1 VDKMTDK
8 VNKRVAGVFNQVAA
22 AIESGEFGDKKK
34 IGLTLL
40 DSEHGIDELKKAA
53 RLAEN
58 NYNDLE
64 VELIGCEGDKC
75 SCLADAHSIMDQK
88 LEENE
93 IDAAVTLHYN
103 FPLGVSTVGRVVTP
117 GQGKEMLIATTTG
130 TTDTNRVPS
139 MLKNTI
145 YGIAAAKSLGIEKPT
160 VGILNVEG
168 ARLVEK
174 NLRKLKENGYEFEFA
189 ASVRADGGS
198 VMRGNDL
205 LLGVPDIMVTDT
217 LTGNMLMKVFSAF
230 NTGGQYEAV
239 GYGYGPGVGEDYDKL
254 IGIISRASGAP
265 VIANAIKF
273 MAEVS
278 KGNLLEITEIEMK
291 AANNAGLKNII
302 SEIKNSSSTAEAEA
316 VKEPTKKIT
325 DEEIAGIDILE
336 IDAAKETLWKKD
348 IYAETGMGCTG
359 PVILIAEEDEAEA
372 RAELKKAGFV
382 E

>member
-1 VDKMTDK
+1 MTDK
-8 VNKRVAGVFNQVAA
+8 VKERVAGVFNEVAA
-22 AIESGEFGDKKK
+22 AIESGQFGQKKK

-174 NLRKLKENGYEFEFA
+174 NLQKLKENGYEFEFA
-189 ASVRADGGS
+189 TSVRADGGS

>member
-1 VDKMTDK
+1 MTK
-8 VNKRVAGVFNQVAA
+8 NVKERVAGVFNEVAA
-22 AIESGEFGDKKK
+22 AMETGQFGQKKK

-40 DSEHGIDELKKAA
+40 DSEHGVDELKKAA
-53 RLAEN
+53 QLAEN
-58 NYNDLE
+58 KYNDLE
-64 VELIGCEGDKC
+64 VDLIGCEEDKC

-88 LEENE
+88 LENE
-93 IDAAVTLHYN
+93 ELDAAVTLHYN
-103 FPLGVSTVGRVVTP
+103 FPLGVSTVGRVITP

-130 TTDTNRVPS
+130 TTATDRVPA

-145 YGIAAAKSLGIEKPT
+145 YGIAAAKALGIEKPT

-174 NLRKLKENGYEFEFA
+174 NLQKLKANGYQFEFA
-189 ASVRADGGS
+189 TSVRADGGS

-205 LLGVPDIMVTDT
+205 LLGTPDIMVTDT

-265 VIANAIKF
+265 VIAKALKF
-273 MAEVS
+273 MAEVAQ
-278 KGNLLEITEIEMK
+278 GNLLELTKTELK
-291 AANNAGLKNII
+291 AAKKAGLNDLIAELKA
-302 SEIKNSSSTAEAEA
+302 KNSA
-316 VKEPTKKIT
+316 VKEEKVKKPEKKVT
-325 DEEIAGIDILE
+325 DEEISGIDILE
-336 IDAAKETLWKKD
+336 IEAAKESLWQQD

-359 PVILIAEEDEAEA
+359 PVILIAEADEAKA
-372 RAELKKAGFV
+372 RKKLQKAGFI

>member
-1 VDKMTDK
+1 MTDK
-8 VNKRVAGVFNQVAA
+8 VNKRVAGVFNEVAA

-40 DSEHGIDELKKAA
+40 DSEHGIEELKKAA
-53 RLAEN
+53 QLAEN
-58 NYNDLE
+58 KYNDLE
-64 VELIGCEGDKC
+64 VDLIGCEGDKC

-88 LEENE
+88 LDNNE
-93 IDAAVTLHYN
+93 LDAAVTLHYS

-145 YGIAAAKSLGIEKPT
+145 YGIAAAKSLEIEKPT

-174 NLRKLKENGYEFEFA
+174 NLQKLKENGYEFEFA
-189 ASVRADGGS
+189 TSVRADGGS

-217 LTGNMLMKVFSAF
+217 LTGNMLMKIFSAF

-239 GYGYGPGVGEDYDKL
+239 GYGYGPGIGPNFDRL
-254 IGIISRASGAP
+254 IGIVSRASGAP
-265 VIANAIKF
+265 VIANALKF

-278 KGNLLEITEIEMK
+278 KGNLLEITKAEIK
-291 AANNAGLKNII
+291 AANNAGLKDII
-302 SEIKNSSSTAEAEA
+302 SEIKSSSSKAEAET
-316 VKEPTKKIT
+316 VKEPTKKVT

-336 IDAAKETLWKKD
+336 IDAAKNSLWKKD
-348 IYAETGMGCTG
+348 IYAETGMGCSG
-359 PVILIAEEDEAEA
+359 PVILIAEDDEAKA
-372 RAELKKAGFV
+372 REELKNAGFI

>member
-1 VDKMTDK
+1 MTEEIK
-8 VNKRVAGVFNQVAA
+8 KRVAGVFNQLADAV
-22 AIESGEFGDKKK
+22 ESGEFGEKQR

-40 DSEHGIDELKKAA
+40 DSEHGVDELKKAA
-53 RLAEN
+53 EIAEN

-64 VELIGCEGDKC
+64 VDLIGCEEEKC

-88 LEENE
+88 LDNNE
-93 IDAAVTLHYN
+93 LDAAVTLHYS

-174 NLRKLKENGYEFEFA
+174 NLQKLKENGYEFEFA
-189 ASVRADGGS
+189 TSVRADGGS

-205 LLGVPDIMVTDT
+205 LLGVPDVMVTDT

-239 GYGYGPGVGEDYDKL
+239 GYGYGPGVGENFDKL

-265 VIANAIKF
+265 VIANALKF

-278 KGNLLEITEIEMK
+278 KGNLLKITKAEIK
-291 AANNAGLKNII
+291 AANNAGLKDII
-302 SEIKNSSSTAEAEA
+302 SELKSKSSAAEAEA
-316 VKEPTKKIT
+316 VKEPAKKVT
-325 DEEIAGIDILE
+325 DEEISGIDILE
-336 IDAAKETLWKKD
+336 IEAAKESLWKKD

-359 PVILIAEEDEAEA
+359 PVILIAETDEEEA
-372 RAELKKAGFV
+372 REELKKAGFI

>member
-1 VDKMTDK
+1 MTK
-8 VNKRVAGVFNQVAA
+8 NVKERVAGVFNEVAA

-40 DSEHGIDELKKAA
+40 DSEHGVDELKKAA
-53 RLAEN
+53 EIAEN

-64 VELIGCEGDKC
+64 VDLIGCEEEKC

-88 LEENE
+88 LDNKEL
-93 IDAAVTLHYN
+93 DAAVTLHYS
-103 FPLGVSTVGRVVTP
+103 FPLGVSTVGRVITP

-174 NLRKLKENGYEFEFA
+174 NLQKLKENGYDFEFA
-189 ASVRADGGS
+189 TSVRADGGS

-205 LLGVPDIMVTDT
+205 LLGVPDVMVTDT

-239 GYGYGPGVGEDYDKL
+239 GYGYGPGVGENFDKL

-278 KGNLLEITEIEMK
+278 KGNLLEITKAEIK
-291 AANNAGLKNII
+291 AANNAGLKDII
-302 SEIKNSSSTAEAEA
+302 SELKSKSSAAEAEA
-316 VKEPTKKIT
+316 VKKPSKKVT
-325 DEEIAGIDILE
+325 DEEISGIDILE
-336 IDAAKETLWKKD
+336 IEAAKESLWKKD

-359 PVILIAEEDEAEA
+359 PVILIAEADEEEA
-372 RAELKKAGFV
+372 RAELKKEGFI

>member
-1 VDKMTDK
+1 MADNLKKK
-8 VNKRVAGVFNQVAA
+8 VADVFNDLAS
-22 AIESGEFGDKKK
+22 AIESGKFGDKKK
-34 IGLTLL
+34 IGLTVL
-40 DSEHGIDELKKAA
+40 DSEHGVDEIKKAA
-53 RLAEN
+53 EIAEK
-58 NYNDLE
+58 NYSDLE
-64 VELIGCEGDKC
+64 VELIGCGSSKC
-75 SCLADAHSIMDQK
+75 SCLADAHDIMDEMLK
-88 LEENE
+88 NNE
-93 IDAAVTLHYN
+93 LDAAVTLHYN
-103 FPLGVSTVGRVVTP
+103 FPMGVSTVGRVVTP
-117 GQGKEMLIATTTG
+117 GKGEEMLIATTTG
-130 TTDTNRVPS
+130 TTDTDRVPS

-174 NLRKLKENGYEFEFA
+174 NLQKLKKSGYEFEFA
-189 ASVRADGGS
+189 TSVRADGGS

-205 LLGVPDIMVTDT
+205 LLGTPDVMVTDT

-278 KGNLLEITEIEMK
+278 KGDLLEITKAEVK
-291 AANNAGLKNII
+291 AANNAGLKDII
-302 SEIKNSSSTAEAEA
+302 SELKNSSSA
-316 VKEPTKKIT
+316 VKSEEVKAPDKKVT
-325 DEEIAGIDILE
+325 GEEIAGIDILE
-336 IDAAKETLWKKD
+336 IDAAKESLWKKD

-359 PVILIAEEDEAEA
+359 PVILVAEEDEKEA
-372 RAELKKAGFV
+372 RKELINAGFI

>member
-1 VDKMTDK
+1 MTDK
-8 VNKRVAGVFNQVAA
+8 INKRVAGVFNEVAA

-40 DSEHGIDELKKAA
+40 DSEHGIEELKKAA
-53 RLAEN
+53 QLAEN
-58 NYNDLE
+58 KYNDLE
-64 VELIGCEGDKC
+64 VDLIGCEGDKC

-88 LEENE
+88 LDNNE
-93 IDAAVTLHYN
+93 LDAAVTLHYS

-145 YGIAAAKSLGIEKPT
+145 YGIAAAKSLEIEKPT

-174 NLRKLKENGYEFEFA
+174 NLQKLKENGYEFEFA
-189 ASVRADGGS
+189 TSVRADGGS

-217 LTGNMLMKVFSAF
+217 LTGNMLMKIFSAF

-239 GYGYGPGVGEDYDKL
+239 GYGYGPGIGTNFDRL
-254 IGIISRASGAP
+254 IGIVSRASGAP
-265 VIANAIKF
+265 VIANALKF

-278 KGNLLEITEIEMK
+278 KGNLLEITKAEIK
-291 AANNAGLKNII
+291 AANNAGLKDII
-302 SEIKNSSSTAEAEA
+302 SEIKSSSSKAEAET
-316 VKEPTKKIT
+316 VKEPTKKVT

-336 IDAAKETLWKKD
+336 IDAAKNSLWKKD
-348 IYAETGMGCTG
+348 IYAETGMGCSG
-359 PVILIAEEDEAEA
+359 PVILIAEDDEAEA
-372 RAELKKAGFV
+372 REELKKAGFI

>member
-1 VDKMTDK
+1 MTDK
-8 VNKRVAGVFNQVAA
+8 VKERVAGVFNEVAA
-22 AIESGEFGDKKK
+22 AIESGQFGQKKK

>member
-1 VDKMTDK
+1 MTDSVK
-8 VNKRVAGVFNQVAA
+8 ERVAGVFNEVAA

-53 RLAEN
+53 EIAEN

-64 VELIGCEGDKC
+64 VDLIGCEEEKC

-88 LEENE
+88 LDNNE
-93 IDAAVTLHYN
+93 LDAAVTLHYN

-117 GQGKEMLIATTTG
+117 GRGKEMLIATTTG

-174 NLRKLKENGYEFEFA
+174 NLQKLKENGYDFEFA
-189 ASVRADGGS
+189 TSVRADGGS

-205 LLGVPDIMVTDT
+205 LLGVPDVMVTDT

-239 GYGYGPGVGEDYDKL
+239 GYGYGPGVGENFDKL

-278 KGNLLEITEIEMK
+278 KGNLLEITKAEMK
-291 AANNAGLKNII
+291 AANNAGLKDII
-302 SEIKNSSSTAEAEA
+302 SELKSSSSAAEAEDI
-316 VKEPTKKIT
+316 KEPAKKVT
-325 DEEIAGIDILE
+325 NEEISGIDILE
-336 IDAAKETLWKKD
+336 IDAAKESLWKKD

-372 RAELKKAGFV
+372 REELKKAGFI

>member
-1 VDKMTDK
+1 MTDSVK
-8 VNKRVAGVFNQVAA
+8 ERVAGVFNEVAA

-58 NYNDLE
+58 KYNDLE
-64 VELIGCEGDKC
+64 VDLIGCEEEKC

-88 LEENE
+88 LDNNQL
-93 IDAAVTLHYN
+93 DAAVTLHYN

-130 TTDTNRVPS
+130 TTDTDRVPS

-174 NLRKLKENGYEFEFA
+174 NLQKLKKNGYDFEFA
-189 ASVRADGGS
+189 TSVRADGGS

-205 LLGVPDIMVTDT
+205 LLGVPDVMVTDT

-239 GYGYGPGVGEDYDKL
+239 GYGYGPGIGENFDKL

-273 MAEVS
+273 MAEVT
-278 KGNLLEITEIEMK
+278 KGNLLEIMKDEMK

-302 SEIKNSSSTAEAEA
+302 SELKESSSAAKDEEIEAPA
-316 VKEPTKKIT
+316 KKVT
-325 DEEIAGIDILE
+325 GEEIAGIDILE
-336 IDAAKETLWKKD
+336 IEAAKEALWKKD

-359 PVILIAEEDEAEA
+359 PVILVAEADEAEA
-372 RAELKKAGFV
+372 REELQKAGFI

>member
-1 VDKMTDK
+1 MTDK
-8 VNKRVAGVFNQVAA
+8 VKERVAGVFEEVAA
-22 AIESGEFGDKKK
+22 AIETGEFGKKKK

-40 DSEHGIDELKKAA
+40 DSEHGVGELKKAA
-53 RLAEN
+53 QLAEN
-58 NYNDLE
+58 KYNDLK

-75 SCLADAHSIMDQK
+75 SCLADAHQMMDQK
-88 LEENE
+88 LEAKEL
-93 IDAAVTLHYN
+93 DAAVTLHYS

-130 TTDTNRVPS
+130 TTATDRVPA
-139 MLKNTI
+139 MLKNAV

-174 NLRKLKENGYEFEFA
+174 NLVKLKENGYDFEFA

-205 LLGVPDIMVTDT
+205 LLGVPDVMVTDT

-239 GYGYGPGVGEDYDKL
+239 GYGYGPGIGENFDKL

-273 MAEVS
+273 MAEVA
-278 KGNLLEITEIEMK
+278 KGNLLELTKKELK
-291 AANNAGLKNII
+291 AAKKAGLNDLI
-302 SEIKNSSSTAEAEA
+302 SELKAKNSAPAEA
-316 VKEPTKKIT
+316 VKEPEKKVT
-325 DEEIAGIDILE
+325 DEEISGIDILE
-336 IDAAKETLWKKD
+336 IEAAKESLWQQD

-359 PVILIAEEDEAEA
+359 PVILVAKADEAEA
-372 RAELKKAGFV
+372 RKELQKAGFI

>member
-1 VDKMTDK
+1 MTDK
-8 VNKRVAGVFNQVAA
+8 INKRVARVFNEVAA

-40 DSEHGIDELKKAA
+40 DSEHGIEELKKAA
-53 RLAEN
+53 QLAEN
-58 NYNDLE
+58 KYNDLE
-64 VELIGCEGDKC
+64 VDLIGCEGDKC

-88 LEENE
+88 LDNNE
-93 IDAAVTLHYN
+93 LDAAVTLHYS

-174 NLRKLKENGYEFEFA
+174 NLQKLKENGYEFEFA
-189 ASVRADGGS
+189 TSVRADGGS

-217 LTGNMLMKVFSAF
+217 LTGNMLMKIFSAF

-239 GYGYGPGVGEDYDKL
+239 GYGYGPGIGTNFDKL
-254 IGIISRASGAP
+254 IGIVSRASGAP

-278 KGNLLEITEIEMK
+278 KGNLLEITKAEMK
-291 AANNAGLKNII
+291 AANNAGLKDII
-302 SEIKNSSSTAEAEA
+302 SEIKSSSSKAEAET
-316 VKEPTKKIT
+316 VKEPTKKVT

-336 IDAAKETLWKKD
+336 IDAAKNSLWKKD
-348 IYAETGMGCTG
+348 IYAETGMGCSG
-359 PVILIAEEDEAEA
+359 PVILIAEDDEAKA
-372 RAELKKAGFV
+372 REELKNAGFI

>member
-1 VDKMTDK
+1 MTDNIKNK
-8 VNKRVAGVFNQVAA
+8 VADVFNDLAS
-22 AIESGEFGDKKK
+22 AIESGEFGEKKK

-40 DSEHGIDELKKAA
+40 DSEHGVDELKKAA
-53 RLAEN
+53 DIAEKN
-58 NYNDLE
+58 NSDLD
-64 VELIGCEGDKC
+64 VTLIGCENSKC
-75 SCLADAHSIMDQK
+75 DCLADAHDIMDEMLK
-88 LEENE
+88 NNE
-93 IDAAVTLHYN
+93 LDAAVTLHYN

-117 GQGKEMLIATTTG
+117 GKGEEMLIATTTG
-130 TTDTNRVPS
+130 TTDTDRVPS

-145 YGIAAAKSLGIEKPT
+145 YGIAAAKSLGIKEPT

-174 NLRKLKENGYEFEFA
+174 NLRKLQDNGYKFKFA
-189 ASVRADGGS
+189 TSVRADGGV

-239 GYGYGPGVGEDYDKL
+239 GYGYGPGVGSNFDRL
-254 IGIISRASGAP
+254 VGIISRASGAP

-278 KGNLLEITEIEMK
+278 RGNLLDIVKEEMK
-291 AANNAGLKNII
+291 CADKAGLKDII
-302 SEIKNSSSTAEAEA
+302 SELKESKNKADNSKA
-316 VKEPTKKIT
+316 VSAPDKKVT
-325 DEEIAGIDILE
+325 GEEIAGIDILE
-336 IDAAKETLWKKD
+336 IESAKESLWEED

-359 PVILIAEEDEAEA
+359 PVVLVAEEDLDTAKSI
-372 RAELKKAGFV
+372 LGKAGFI

>member
-1 VDKMTDK
+1 MTENVK
-8 VNKRVAGVFNQVAA
+8 ERVAGVFNEVAA

-58 NYNDLE
+58 KYNDLE
-64 VELIGCEGDKC
+64 VDLIGCEEEKC

-88 LEENE
+88 LDNNQL
-93 IDAAVTLHYN
+93 DAAVTLHYN

-130 TTDTNRVPS
+130 TTDTDRVPS

-174 NLRKLKENGYEFEFA
+174 NLQKLKKNGYDFEFA
-189 ASVRADGGS
+189 TSVRADGGS

-205 LLGVPDIMVTDT
+205 LLGVPDVMVTDT

-239 GYGYGPGVGEDYDKL
+239 GYGYGPGIGENFDKL

-273 MAEVS
+273 MAEVT
-278 KGNLLEITEIEMK
+278 KGNLLEIMKDEMK

-302 SEIKNSSSTAEAEA
+302 SELKESSSAAKDEEIEAPA
-316 VKEPTKKIT
+316 KKVT
-325 DEEIAGIDILE
+325 GEEIAGIDILE
-336 IDAAKETLWKKD
+336 IEAAKEALWKKD

-359 PVILIAEEDEAEA
+359 PVILVAEADEAEA
-372 RAELKKAGFV
+372 REELQKAGFI

>member
-1 VDKMTDK
+1 MTDK

-174 NLRKLKENGYEFEFA
+174 NLQKLKENGYEFEFA
-189 ASVRADGGS
+189 TSVRADGGS

>member
-1 VDKMTDK
+1 MTDSVK
-8 VNKRVAGVFNQVAA
+8 ERVAGVFNEVAA
-22 AIESGEFGDKKK
+22 AIETGEFGDKKK

-53 RLAEN
+53 QLAEN
-58 NYNDLE
+58 KYNDLE
-64 VELIGCEGDKC
+64 VDLIGCEEDKC
-75 SCLADAHSIMDQK
+75 SCLADAHSMMDDR
-88 LEENE
+88 LDNNE
-93 IDAAVTLHYN
+93 LDAAVTLHYN

-117 GQGKEMLIATTTG
+117 GRGKEMLIATTTG
-130 TTDTNRVPS
+130 TTDTDRVPS

-174 NLRKLKENGYEFEFA
+174 NLQKLKKNGYDFEFA
-189 ASVRADGGS
+189 TSVRADGGS

-205 LLGVPDIMVTDT
+205 LLGTPDVMVTDT
-217 LTGNMLMKVFSAF
+217 LTGNMLMKVFSAY
-230 NTGGQYEAV
+230 NTGGQYESV
-239 GYGYGPGVGEDYDKL
+239 GYGYGPGIGENFDKL

-278 KGNLLEITEIEMK
+278 KGNLLEIMKAEMK
-291 AANNAGLKNII
+291 AANNAGLKDII
-302 SEIKNSSSTAEAEA
+302 SELKSSSSAAEAEEIEA
-316 VKEPTKKIT
+316 PAKKVT
-325 DEEIAGIDILE
+325 GGEIAGIDILE
-336 IDAAKETLWKKD
+336 IEAAKESLWKKD

-359 PVILIAEEDEAEA
+359 PVILVAEEDEEKAKE
-372 RAELKKAGFV
+372 ELINAGFI

>member
-1 VDKMTDK
+1 MTENVK
-8 VNKRVAGVFNQVAA
+8 ERVAGVFNEVAA
-22 AIESGEFGDKKK
+22 AIETGEFGDKKK

-40 DSEHGIDELKKAA
+40 DSEHGIEELKKAA

-58 NYNDLE
+58 KYNDLE
-64 VELIGCEGDKC
+64 VDLIGCEEEKC

-88 LEENE
+88 LDNNE
-93 IDAAVTLHYN
+93 LDAAVTLHYS

-130 TTDTNRVPS
+130 TTATDRVPA

-174 NLRKLKENGYEFEFA
+174 NLQKLKENGYDFEFA
-189 ASVRADGGS
+189 TSVRADGGS

-205 LLGVPDIMVTDT
+205 LLGTPDVMVTDT
-217 LTGNMLMKVFSAF
+217 LTGNMLMKIFSAF

-239 GYGYGPGVGEDYDKL
+239 GYGYGPGIGENFDKL
-254 IGIISRASGAP
+254 IGIVSRASGAP

-273 MAEVS
+273 MAEVT
-278 KGNLLEITEIEMK
+278 KGNLLELTKAELK
-291 AANNAGLKNII
+291 AANNAGLKDII
-302 SEIKNSSSTAEAEA
+302 SKLKAKDSAAEADA
-316 VKEPTKKIT
+316 VKEPAKKVT

-336 IDAAKETLWKKD
+336 IEAAKNSLWKKD
-348 IYAETGMGCTG
+348 IYAETGMGCSG
-359 PVILIAEEDEAEA
+359 PVILVAEA
-372 RAELKKAGFV
+372 DEPEAREELKNAGFI

>member
-1 VDKMTDK
+1 MTK
-8 VNKRVAGVFNQVAA
+8 NVKERVAGVFNEVAA
-22 AIESGEFGDKKK
+22 AMETGQFGQKKK

-40 DSEHGIDELKKAA
+40 DSEHGVDELKKAA
-53 RLAEN
+53 QLAEN
-58 NYNDLE
+58 KYNDLE
-64 VELIGCEGDKC
+64 VDLIGCEGDKC

-88 LEENE
+88 LENE
-93 IDAAVTLHYN
+93 ELDAAVTLHYN
-103 FPLGVSTVGRVVTP
+103 FPLGVSTVGRVITP

-130 TTDTNRVPS
+130 TTATDRVPA

-145 YGIAAAKSLGIEKPT
+145 YGIAAAKALGIEKPR

-174 NLRKLKENGYEFEFA
+174 NLQKLKANGYQFEFA
-189 ASVRADGGS
+189 TSVRADGGS

-205 LLGVPDIMVTDT
+205 LLGTPDIMVTDT

-265 VIANAIKF
+265 VIAKALKF
-273 MAEVS
+273 MAEVAQ
-278 KGNLLEITEIEMK
+278 GNLLELTKTELK
-291 AANNAGLKNII
+291 AAKKAGLNDLIAELKA
-302 SEIKNSSSTAEAEA
+302 KNSA
-316 VKEPTKKIT
+316 VKEEKVKKPEKKVT
-325 DEEIAGIDILE
+325 DEEISGIDILE
-336 IDAAKETLWKKD
+336 IEAAKESLWQQD

-359 PVILIAEEDEAEA
+359 PVILIAEADEAEA
-372 RAELKKAGFV
+372 RKKLQKAGFI

>member
-1 VDKMTDK
+1 MTDK
-8 VNKRVAGVFNQVAA
+8 INKRVARVFNEVAA

-40 DSEHGIDELKKAA
+40 DSEHGIEELKKAA
-53 RLAEN
+53 QLAEN
-58 NYNDLE
+58 KYNDLE
-64 VELIGCEGDKC
+64 VDLIGCEGDKC

-88 LEENE
+88 LDNNE
-93 IDAAVTLHYN
+93 LDAAVTLHYS

-174 NLRKLKENGYEFEFA
+174 NLQKLKENGYEFEFA
-189 ASVRADGGS
+189 TSVRADGGS

-217 LTGNMLMKVFSAF
+217 LTGNMLMKIFSAF

-239 GYGYGPGVGEDYDKL
+239 GYGYGPGIGTNFDKL
-254 IGIISRASGAP
+254 IGIVSRASGAP

-278 KGNLLEITEIEMK
+278 KGNLLEITKAEMK
-291 AANNAGLKNII
+291 AANNAGLKDII
-302 SEIKNSSSTAEAEA
+302 SEIKSSSSKAEAET
-316 VKEPTKKIT
+316 VKEPTKKVT

-336 IDAAKETLWKKD
+336 IDAAKNSLWKKD
-348 IYAETGMGCTG
+348 IYAETGMGCSG
-359 PVILIAEEDEAEA
+359 PVILIAEDDEAEA
-372 RAELKKAGFV
+372 REELKNAGFI

>member
-1 VDKMTDK
+1 MTDSVK
-8 VNKRVAGVFNQVAA
+8 ERVAGVFNEVAA
-22 AIESGEFGDKKK
+22 AIESGQFGDKKK

-53 RLAEN
+53 EIARN
-58 NYNDLE
+58 KYNDLE
-64 VELIGCEGDKC
+64 VELIGCEDDKC
-75 SCLADAHSIMDQK
+75 DCLADAHSIMDQK
-88 LEENE
+88 LEKNE

-117 GQGKEMLIATTTG
+117 GRGKEMLIATTTG
-130 TTDTNRVPS
+130 TTDTDRVPS

-174 NLRKLKENGYEFEFA
+174 NLQKLKKSGYDFDFA
-189 ASVRADGGS
+189 TSVRADGGS

-205 LLGVPDIMVTDT
+205 LLGTPDVMVTDT

-239 GYGYGPGVGEDYDKL
+239 GYGYGPGVGEGYDKL

-278 KGNLLEITEIEMK
+278 KGDLLEITKAEVK
-291 AANNAGLKNII
+291 AANSAGLKDII
-302 SEIKNSSSTAEAEA
+302 TELKSSSSAVQAEKVEA
-316 VKEPTKKIT
+316 PAKKVT
-325 DEEIAGIDILE
+325 GEEIAGIDILE
-336 IDAAKETLWKKD
+336 IDAAKESLWKKD

-359 PVILIAEEDEAEA
+359 PVILIAEEDEEA
-372 RAELKKAGFV
+372 ARKELKEAGFI

>member
-1 VDKMTDK
+1 MTDSVK
-8 VNKRVAGVFNQVAA
+8 ERVAGVFNEVAA
-22 AIESGEFGDKKK
+22 AIESGQFGDKKK

-53 RLAEN
+53 EIAQN
-58 NYNDLE
+58 KYNDLE

-75 SCLADAHSIMDQK
+75 GCLADAHSIMDQK
-88 LEENE
+88 LEEKE

-117 GQGKEMLIATTTG
+117 GRGKEMLIATTTG
-130 TTDTNRVPS
+130 TTDTDRVPS

-174 NLRKLKENGYEFEFA
+174 NLQKLKKSGYEFEFA
-189 ASVRADGGS
+189 TSVRADGGS

-205 LLGVPDIMVTDT
+205 LLGTPDVMVTDT

-278 KGNLLEITEIEMK
+278 KGDLLEITKAEMK
-291 AANNAGLKNII
+291 AAHNAGLKDII
-302 SEIKNSSSTAEAEA
+302 SELKSSSSAGTAEKVEA
-316 VKEPTKKIT
+316 PAKKVT
-325 DEEIAGIDILE
+325 GEEIAGIDILE
-336 IDAAKETLWKKD
+336 IDAAKESLWKKD

-359 PVILIAEEDEAEA
+359 PVILVAEDDEEEA
-372 RAELKKAGFV
+372 RKELINSGFI

>member
-1 VDKMTDK
+1 MTK
-8 VNKRVAGVFNQVAA
+8 NVKERVAGVFNEVAA
-22 AIESGEFGDKKK
+22 AMETGQFGQKKK

-40 DSEHGIDELKKAA
+40 DSEHGVDELKKAA
-53 RLAEN
+53 QLAEN
-58 NYNDLE
+58 KYNDLE
-64 VELIGCEGDKC
+64 VDLIGCEGDKC

-88 LEENE
+88 LENE
-93 IDAAVTLHYN
+93 ELDAAVTLHYN
-103 FPLGVSTVGRVVTP
+103 FPLGVSTVGRVITP

-130 TTDTNRVPS
+130 TTATDRVPA

-145 YGIAAAKSLGIEKPT
+145 YGIAAAKALGIEKPR

-174 NLRKLKENGYEFEFA
+174 NLQKLKANGYQFEFA
-189 ASVRADGGS
+189 TSVRADGGS

-205 LLGVPDIMVTDT
+205 LLGTPDIMVTDT

-265 VIANAIKF
+265 VIANALKF
-273 MAEVS
+273 MAEVAQ
-278 KGNLLEITEIEMK
+278 GNLLELTKTELK
-291 AANNAGLKNII
+291 AAKKAGLNDLIAELKA
-302 SEIKNSSSTAEAEA
+302 KNSA
-316 VKEPTKKIT
+316 VKEEKVKKPEKKVT
-325 DEEIAGIDILE
+325 DEEISGIDILE
-336 IDAAKETLWKKD
+336 IEAAKESLWQQD

-359 PVILIAEEDEAEA
+359 PVILIAEADEA
-372 RAELKKAGFV
+372 
-382 E
+382 

>member
-1 VDKMTDK
+1 MTDSVK
-8 VNKRVAGVFNQVAA
+8 ERVAGVFNEVAA
-22 AIESGEFGDKKK
+22 AIETGEFGDKKK

-53 RLAEN
+53 QLAEN
-58 NYNDLE
+58 KYNDLE
-64 VELIGCEGDKC
+64 VDLIGCEEDKC
-75 SCLADAHSIMDQK
+75 SCLADAHSMMDDR
-88 LEENE
+88 LDNNE
-93 IDAAVTLHYN
+93 LDAAVTLHYN

-117 GQGKEMLIATTTG
+117 GRGKEMLIATTTG
-130 TTDTNRVPS
+130 TTDTDRVPS

-174 NLRKLKENGYEFEFA
+174 NLQKLKKNGYDFEFA

-205 LLGVPDIMVTDT
+205 LLGVPDVMVTDT

-239 GYGYGPGVGEDYDKL
+239 GYGYGPGIGENFDKL

-278 KGNLLEITEIEMK
+278 KGNLLEIMKAEMK
-291 AANNAGLKNII
+291 AANNAGLKDII
-302 SEIKNSSSTAEAEA
+302 SELKSSSSAAEAEEIEA
-316 VKEPTKKIT
+316 PATKVT
-325 DEEIAGIDILE
+325 GGEIAGIDILE
-336 IDAAKETLWKKD
+336 IEAAKESLWKKD

-359 PVILIAEEDEAEA
+359 PVILVAEEDEEKAKE
-372 RAELKKAGFV
+372 ELINAGFI

>member
-1 VDKMTDK
+1 MTK
-8 VNKRVAGVFNQVAA
+8 NVKERVAGVFNEVAA
-22 AIESGEFGDKKK
+22 AMETGQFGQKKK

-40 DSEHGIDELKKAA
+40 DSEHGVDELKKAA
-53 RLAEN
+53 QLAEN
-58 NYNDLE
+58 KYNDLE
-64 VELIGCEGDKC
+64 VDLIGCEGDKC

-88 LEENE
+88 LENE
-93 IDAAVTLHYN
+93 ELDAAVTLHYN
-103 FPLGVSTVGRVVTP
+103 FPLGVSTVGRVITP

-130 TTDTNRVPS
+130 TTATDRVPA

-145 YGIAAAKSLGIEKPT
+145 YGIAAAKALGIEKPT

-174 NLRKLKENGYEFEFA
+174 NLQKLKVNGYQFEFA
-189 ASVRADGGS
+189 TSVRADGGS

-205 LLGVPDIMVTDT
+205 LLGTPDIMVTDT
-217 LTGNMLMKVFSAF
+217 LTGNMLMKVFSSF

-265 VIANAIKF
+265 VIANALKF
-273 MAEVS
+273 MAEVAQ
-278 KGNLLEITEIEMK
+278 GNLLELTKTELK
-291 AANNAGLKNII
+291 AAKKAGLNDLIAELKA
-302 SEIKNSSSTAEAEA
+302 KNSA
-316 VKEPTKKIT
+316 VKEEKVKKPEKKVT
-325 DEEIAGIDILE
+325 DEEISGIDILE
-336 IDAAKETLWKKD
+336 IEAAKESLWQQD

-359 PVILIAEEDEAEA
+359 PVILIAEADEAEA
-372 RAELKKAGFV
+372 REKLQKAGFI

>member
-1 VDKMTDK
+1 VDKMTDNVK
-8 VNKRVAGVFNQVAA
+8 ERVAGVFNEVAA

-53 RLAEN
+53 QLAEN
-58 NYNDLE
+58 KYNDLE
-64 VELIGCEGDKC
+64 VDLIGCEEDKC
-75 SCLADAHSIMDQK
+75 GCLADAHSIMDNK
-88 LEENE
+88 LENNE
-93 IDAAVTLHYN
+93 LDAAVTLHYN

-130 TTDTNRVPS
+130 TTDTDRVPS

-174 NLRKLKENGYEFEFA
+174 NLQKLKKSGYDFDFA
-189 ASVRADGGS
+189 TSVRADGGS

-205 LLGVPDIMVTDT
+205 LLGTPDVMVTDT

-239 GYGYGPGVGEDYDKL
+239 GYGYGPGIGENFDKL

-265 VIANAIKF
+265 VIANALKF

-278 KGNLLEITEIEMK
+278 KGDLLEITRAEMK
-291 AANNAGLKNII
+291 SANNAGLKNII
-302 SEIKNSSSTAEAEA
+302 SELKSSSSAAGAEEIKA
-316 VKEPTKKIT
+316 PDKKVT
-325 DEEIAGIDILE
+325 GEEIAGIDILE
-336 IDAAKETLWKKD
+336 IDAAKESLWKKD

-372 RAELKKAGFV
+372 RKELINAGFI

>member
-1 VDKMTDK
+1 MTDSVK
-8 VNKRVAGVFNQVAA
+8 ERVAGVFNEVAA

-40 DSEHGIDELKKAA
+40 DSEHGIDELKRAA
-53 RLAEN
+53 DIAQN
-58 NYNDLE
+58 KYNDLE
-64 VELIGCEGDKC
+64 VELIGCEGDQC
-75 SCLADAHSIMDQK
+75 GCLADAHSMMDQK
-88 LEENE
+88 LEDKE

-117 GQGKEMLIATTTG
+117 GRGGEMLIATTTG
-130 TTDTNRVPS
+130 TTDTDRVSS

-145 YGIAAAKSLGIEKPT
+145 YGIATAKSLGIKKPT

-174 NLRKLKENGYEFEFA
+174 NLQKLKKSGYDFEFA
-189 ASVRADGGS
+189 TSVRADGGS

-205 LLGVPDIMVTDT
+205 LLGTPDVMVTDT

-265 VIANAIKF
+265 VIASAVKF

-278 KGNLLEITEIEMK
+278 KGDLLEITKSEMK
-291 AANNAGLKNII
+291 AANNAGLKDII
-302 SEIKNSSSTAEAEA
+302 AELKNSSSAAESEKIEA
-316 VKEPTKKIT
+316 PAKKVT
-325 DEEIAGIDILE
+325 GEEIAGIDILE
-336 IDAAKETLWKKD
+336 IDAAKESLWEKD

-359 PVILIAEEDEAEA
+359 PVILVAEDDEKEA
-372 RAELKKAGFV
+372 RSELMEAGFI

>member
-1 VDKMTDK
+1 MTDK
-8 VNKRVAGVFNQVAA
+8 INKRVARVFNEVAA

-40 DSEHGIDELKKAA
+40 DSEHGIEELKKAA
-53 RLAEN
+53 QLAEN
-58 NYNDLE
+58 KYNDLE
-64 VELIGCEGDKC
+64 VDLIGCEGDKC

-88 LEENE
+88 LDNNE
-93 IDAAVTLHYN
+93 LDAAVTLHYS

-302 SEIKNSSSTAEAEA
+302 SEIKNSSSTAETEA